1 VPSGLASPFAGR
13 PGSGLA
19 EPAPLSLIA
28 ARAGQ
33 TPDLIWAL
41 EV

>member
-1 VPSGLASPFAGR
+1 VPSGLASLFLGR
-13 PGSGLA
+13 PGSGPA

-28 ARAGQ
+28 ARAGH
-33 TPDLIWAL
+33 PPEVIWAL